1 MGLEAQCSVRLDGE
15 TAVAKALLESKELIL
30 RVPFRKSFPIADL
43 KDVRVEGEE
52 LRFAASG
59 SRVALTLGAATAAK
73 WAKKIATPAPS
84 LAAKLGIGHASPA
97 HVIGAIDDD
106 ALIEALDQHSAPAS
120 EAALSLAIVTDA
132 AALDAA
138 LAAHEALPA
147 GAHIWIVNVKGS
159 KSPFSDNAIRERMR
173 AIGYKDNKTSGVSDR
188 YSATR
193 YARR

>member
-1 MGLEAQCSVRLDGE
+1 MGLEANCSVRFDGE
-15 TAVAKALLESKELIL
+15 IAETKALLESKELIL
-30 RVPFRKSFPIADL
+30 RTPFRKTIAIADMR
-43 KDVRVEGEE
+43 DVRVEGDD
-52 LRFAASG
+52 LLIATG
-59 SRVALTLGAATAAK
+59 SSTLAITLGAVTATR

-97 HVIGAIDDD
+97 FVIGPIDDD
-106 ALIEALDQHSAPAS
+106 ALLEALDQHSAPAAGAS
-120 EAALSLAIVTDA
+120 LSLAIVTDPA
-132 AALDAA
+132 TLDAA

-147 GAHIWIVNVKGS
+147 GSHIWIVNVKGP
-159 KSPFSDNAIRERMR
+159 KSPLNDNAIRERMR